1 MPTRAGRGS
10 VRRGRPAA
18 VAPESPGLIVALGVG
33 HVGSD
38 GWAVRHSSAKGG
50 EPVESGLFDVGFGDG
65 GHGSG
70 SAVKLYLEDSPAP
83 PIYFLHM
90 RISPWH
96 WFSWKGATRPWNR
109 ARPAERS

>member
-1 MPTRAGRGS
+1 MAGAACDRRRPVPTRAGRGS

-38 GWAVRHSSAKGG
+38 GWAVRHSPAKGG

-65 GHGSG
+65 GHGSTTLG
-70 SAVKLYLEDSPAP
+70 FKRHMLASASWETL
-83 PIYFLHM
+83 FLM
-90 RISPWH
+90 
-96 WFSWKGATRPWNR
+96 
-109 ARPAERS
+109 